1 MSDLKNFFRDLG
13 YFSVGAAAVLVETGS
28 KAVGTLVKKGKKT
41 LSDNQDTVD
50 AIKRKASQ
58 AGERIKDALEK
69 VTTAPEESDLDADPA
84 APDAI
89 YHTEEPVPVEEPCPE
104 EPVVTEPTVE
114 KPEVQEPIIEVPE
127 ETVKPEDTVNG

>member
-1 MSDLKNFFRDLG
+1 MNDLKNFFRDLG

-28 KAVGTLVKKGKKT
+28 KAVGSLVKKGKKT

-50 AIKRKASQ
+50 AIKRKAAQ

-69 VTTAPEESDLDADPA
+69 VTTAPEEPDLDADPA

-89 YHTEEPVPVEEPCPE
+89 YHTEEPVVA
-104 EPVVTEPTVE
+104 EPTVE
-114 KPEVQEPIIEVPE
+114 EPEVQEPIIEGPE

>member
-50 AIKRKASQ
+50 AIKRKAAQ

-69 VTTAPEESDLDADPA
+69 VTTAPEEPDLDEDPTS
-84 APDAI
+84 PDAI
-89 YHTEEPVPVEEPCPE
+89 YHTEEPVPAEEPRPE
-104 EPVVTEPTVE
+104 EPVVA
-114 KPEVQEPIIEVPE
+114 EPIIDRPEVPEPIVEVPE

>member
-50 AIKRKASQ
+50 AIKRKAAQ

-69 VTTAPEESDLDADPA
+69 VTTTPEEPDLEEDPTS
-84 APDAI
+84 PDAI
-89 YHTEEPVPVEEPCPE
+89 YHTDEPVPVEEPCPE
-104 EPVVTEPTVE
+104 EPVVAEPTVE
-114 KPEVQEPIIEVPE
+114 EPEVPEPIVEVPE
-127 ETVKPEDTVNG
+127 ETEKPEDTANG

>member
-28 KAVGTLVKKGKKT
+28 KAVGALVKKGKKT

-69 VTTAPEESDLDADPA
+69 VTTAPEEPDLDEDPTS
-84 APDAI
+84 PDAI

-114 KPEVQEPIIEVPE
+114 KPEVQEPVIEDPE

>member
-28 KAVGTLVKKGKKT
+28 KAVGALVKKGKKT

-50 AIKRKASQ
+50 AIKRKAAQ

-69 VTTAPEESDLDADPA
+69 VTTAPEEPDLDEDPTS
-84 APDAI
+84 PDAI
-89 YHTEEPVPVEEPCPE
+89 YHTEEPVVA
-104 EPVVTEPTVE
+104 EPTVDN
-114 KPEVQEPIIEVPE
+114 PEIQEPIIEDPE
-127 ETVKPEDTVNG
+127 ETEKPEDTING